1 MELFKMKLVYQSPK
15 NPNSHL
21 TIKERKYPSYP
32 AKHLLLTGLVQGKV
46 LDFGCGSGIDVDLLR
61 KKGFEVTGYDPYY
74 APETPSGQFDTILC
88 NYVLNVLLPEEQ
100 VHVLMAVSE
109 LLKPTGR
116 AYFTVRRDIQHNGF
130 RTHVKHGLDVY
141 QCNIVLPYRSILKT
155 EHCEIY
161 EYRHFNQIGTM
172 AKDNC
177 PFCTPDSDREI
188 VTESATTFA
197 IFDKYPVS
205 NGHTLII
212 PKRHA
217 ENYFDLSEHS
227 KTACWLVAD
236 RVKMILTARFNPD
249 GFNIGVNIGNAGG
262 QTVTHVHIH
271 LIPRYY
277 GDVDNPIGGVRNV
290 IPGRGDYVHPK

>member
-1 MELFKMKLVYQSPK
+1 MKLVYQSPK

-32 AKHLLLTGLVQGKV
+32 TKHLLLAGLVHGRV
-46 LDFGCGSGIDVDLLR
+46 LDFGCGSGIDVDFLR
-61 KKGFEVTGYDPYY
+61 KKGCEVTGYDPHY
-74 APETPSGQFDTILC
+74 APEAPSGQFDTILC

-109 LLKPTGR
+109 LLNPTGR

-141 QCNIVLPYRSILKT
+141 QCNIVLPYRSILKS

-161 EYRHFNQIGTM
+161 EYRHFNQISTM
-172 AKDNC
+172 AKANC
-177 PFCTPDSDREI
+177 PFCTPNPDRKI
-188 VTESATTFA
+188 ITESATAFA
-197 IFDKYPVS
+197 MLDKYPVS

-212 PKRHA
+212 PKHHV

-227 KTACWLVAD
+227 KTACRLVTD
-236 RVKMILTARFNPD
+236 RAKMLLMERFNPD

-262 QTVTHVHIH
+262 QTVPHVHID

-277 GDVDNPIGGVRNV
+277 GDVDNPIGGVGNV
-290 IPGRGDYVHPK
+290 ISGREDYVHPK